1 MYLLIFPIRWS
12 SFVTYLCLSSF
23 KYNLFLSCRMTCYQD
38 SRKNKFLI
46 SLHYHSLSLIFC
58 YYQWSF
64 SVFVYFDLTT
74 AFGKIDQYITFL
86 SELFLLL
93 ILWHGRLFYFL
104 LLSDYLF
111 YLVQCLLLHHTTHSV
126 SMVSL
131 VQHLAYLIWF
141 CLDDLKHTMA
151 LSIFFLYMILFF

>member
-23 KYNLFLSCRMTCYQD
+23 KYNLLLSCRMTCYQD

-64 SVFVYFDLTT
+64 SVFVYFDIST

-93 ILWHGRLFYFL
+93 ILWHGRLFISSCSLITSSVLFSVFYYITLHTVFPWFL
-104 LLSDYLF
+104 LS
-111 YLVQCLLLHHTTHSV
+111 
-126 SMVSL
+126 
-131 VQHLAYLIWF
+131 
-141 CLDDLKHTMA
+141 
-151 LSIFFLYMILFF
+151 SILPI